1 MGAAWGDN
9 CGKCP
14 EKGTQAYKTL
24 CGSGSP
30 GMITDPMT
38 GISHEID
45 ECKMMPGMCQNG
57 LCMNTIGSFHCDC
70 YTGYVYD
77 EASHQCIDK
86 NECSKLTNPCQGIA
100 KCINTP
106 GSFECT
112 CPAGYQL
119 DRSGRKCDDINEC
132 DEMISAC
139 QHGTLYRVTQVK
151 NLTF

>member
-1 MGAAWGDN
+1 
-9 CGKCP
+9 
-14 EKGTQAYKTL
+14 
-24 CGSGSP
+24 
-30 GMITDPMT
+30 
-38 GISHEID
+38 
-45 ECKMMPGMCQNG
+45 MCQNG

-132 DEMISAC
+132 DEMISVC
-139 QHGTLYRVTQVK
+139 QHGMCRVFIQSYLIANPWKILIGPWNFKLSSETMLYI
-151 NLTF
+151 